1 MDDKKRT
8 KLLALGLAGIVGI
21 YSLRS
26 TVDGI
31 VMKPVRELET
41 ALRRATTESES
52 LIKKEV
58 ALTAAQRDVQ
68 KWQDISLPDNI
79 EDAQRLYREW
89 IFELARQCGFSGSG
103 FEVAPGGKSSQKDF
117 STISVDIREAETDLQ
132 GLTRF
137 LYLFDQS
144 HLLHRISAMKI
155 DSQGAQGKPK
165 VTVTLTAEGMNVA
178 GSPFNADRKELLPR
192 TVLAAAASESAVE
205 LIVRP
210 SEEFPIVEPFEP
222 FIVRVDRELLKVEG
236 VSESGW
242 KVTHGIHGTKPAA
255 HEANAVVE
263 LFPVAWDRREKTLEN
278 YAAFMNASP
287 FVVPSPPKTWNPR
300 LAGVSD
306 KSIKPGEEV
315 KFAARAE
322 SIDPEKGEALF
333 ALEAAAEGMAI
344 DPKSGE
350 FVWKP
355 AETLAPGKY
364 TATVLLTQTENPDL
378 KLNSV
383 LTITVKQPNAPP
395 ELTVQESAIVV
406 IRREFLLTA
415 SAKDDGGPESLKY
428 SLGAGAPE
436 GLAIDAA
443 TGQVK
448 WTPAATF
455 VPGKYDVE
463 IKVTDAGDE
472 PQSASGKISLDV
484 QDDSASLTILSAV
497 LAKDDVWFAW
507 FRNKGTGKTEHL
519 KAGDQLNVSEIRA
532 ELVTITNRAVT
543 LRDADGLWKL
553 SLGDGLRDRKLIEP
567 AVKPD
572 PVKYDEDP
580 AAPTSAIASPPTNE
594 APVAPAEPIPIVPA
608 PAEPVA
614 DPPVS
619 PPPVAP
625 SL

>member
-31 VMKPVRELET
+31 VMKPVRDLEAELRKAET
-41 ALRRATTESES
+41 ENEK
-52 LIKKEV
+52 LIRQEE
-58 ALTAAQRDVQ
+58 ALTAAQRNVQ

-89 IFELARQCGFSGSG
+89 IFELTRQCGFSGSG
-103 FEVAPGGKSSQKDF
+103 FEVAPGGKSAQKDF
-117 STISVDIREAETDLQ
+117 STISIDIKKAETDLQ

-144 HLLHRISAMKI
+144 HLLHRISSLKI

-192 TVLAAAASESAVE
+192 TALMEAASESAAE
-205 LIVRP
+205 LTVQP
-210 SEEFPIVEPFEP
+210 SEEFPIGEPFEP
-222 FIVRVDRELLKVEG
+222 FIVRVDRELLKVDG

-263 LFPVAWDRREKTLEN
+263 LFPVAGDRKEKTLED

-306 KSIKPGEEV
+306 KSIKPGEEE
-315 KFAARAE
+315 KFSARAE
-322 SIDPEKGEALF
+322 SIDPEKGEAQF
-333 ALEAAAEGMAI
+333 ALDAAAEGMTI

-355 AETLAPGKY
+355 AESLAPGKY

-378 KLNSV
+378 KLNSA

-406 IRREFLLTA
+406 IGREFLLTA
-415 SAKDDGGPESLKY
+415 SAKDDGTPESLKY

-443 TGQVK
+443 TGRIK

-472 PQSASGKISLDV
+472 PKTASGKISLDV
-484 QDDSASLTILSAV
+484 QDDSASLTILSAA

-519 KAGDQLNVSEIRA
+519 KVGDQLNVSEIRA
-532 ELVTITNRAVT
+532 ELVSITNRAVT

-572 PVKYDEDP
+572 QAKYDDDP
-580 AAPTSAIASPPTNE
+580 VAPVGQTVIPPPNE
-594 APVAPAEPIPIVPA
+594 APIVPVEPTPTVPA
-608 PAEPVA
+608 PGEPVG

-619 PPPVAP
+619 PPPTAP
-625 SL
+625 SP